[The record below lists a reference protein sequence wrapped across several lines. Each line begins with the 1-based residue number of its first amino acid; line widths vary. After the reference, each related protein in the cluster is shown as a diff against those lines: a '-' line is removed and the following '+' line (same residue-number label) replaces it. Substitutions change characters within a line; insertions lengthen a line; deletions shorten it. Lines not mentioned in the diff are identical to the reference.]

1 MISARMEILRL
12 SLDNVAV
19 DAEDGCKQGSI
30 EAQPIAHGMRGV
42 RLPHQGGRK
51 VPWNATITA
60 GTKLTM
66 HESTCDIGTN
76 PHEWRVPAR
85 S

>member
-12 SLDNVAV
+12 SLDKVAV

-42 RLPHQGGRK
+42 RLPHWGGRK
-51 VPWNATITA
+51 GTSQNATITA

-66 HESTCDIGTN
+66 HESTCDIGPN
-76 PHEWRVPAR
+76 PHE
-85 S
+85 